1 MAAVDL
7 ATGHGFLRRHDARH
21 SRRVAGILVDGEQ
34 LCVERYVMGHRGR
47 KAYQWGDHRPIFS
60 LSHTS
65 TVARFAALLVEESGS
80 RPDTAGYAVSGSR
93 SPRRRCS
100 LW

>member
-1 MAAVDL
+1 MAAIDL
-7 ATGHGFLRRHDARH
+7 ATRHGFLRRHDARH
-21 SRRVAGILVDGEQ
+21 SR
-34 LCVERYVMGHRGR
+34 RYVMGHRGR
-47 KAYQWGDHRPIFS
+47 KAYQWGDHRPIFL

-65 TVARFAALLVEESGS
+65 TVARFAALLVEESS
-80 RPDTAGYAVSGSR
+80 SQPDTTGYAVSGSR